1 MKFLG
6 VICSGLLWDAV
17 RRKSPAIGEELQNV
31 LQGIAMAGDFCCS
44 LWRGARDC
52 RYGVQLGSDDR
63 NVRQAKNH
71 LP

>member
-17 RRKSPAIGEELQNV
+17 RRKSPDIGEELQNV
-31 LQGIAMAGDFCCS
+31 LQGIAMAGEFWRS
-44 LWRGARDC
+44 LWRGTRNC
-52 RYGVQLGSDDR
+52 RYGVQLGIDDR
-63 NVRQAKNH
+63 DGRQVENH